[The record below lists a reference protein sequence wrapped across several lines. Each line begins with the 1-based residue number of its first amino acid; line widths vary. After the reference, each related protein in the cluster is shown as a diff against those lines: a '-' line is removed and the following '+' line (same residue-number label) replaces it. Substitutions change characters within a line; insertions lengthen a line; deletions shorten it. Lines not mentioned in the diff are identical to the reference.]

1 MQGPSIIFLAA
12 FVFSF
17 VIGIVLVCCS
27 AAYER
32 RDQGPAVGGGGRVQA
47 PVPAGAVQMA
57 SDALALLD
65 HVTYLRMQRSAAAA
79 SAGGS
84 AAAAAAAAADE
95 DGGGGAICLGTFEGG
110 EWCSV
115 MPLCAH
121 EFHRRCVEGWL
132 RAYNNTCP
140 LCRAQLQWNAVR
152 LRHGVI

>member
-1 MQGPSIIFLAA
+1 MLGPSIMFLVA

-32 RDQGPAVGGGGRVQA
+32 RDQGPAAGVGGRVQA

-57 SDALALLD
+57 SDALVLLD
-65 HVTYLRMQRSAAAA
+65 HVTFLRTQRSAAAA

-84 AAAAAAAAADE
+84 AAAAADE
-95 DGGGGAICLGTFEGG
+95 DGGSCAICLGTFEGG

-115 MPLCAH
+115 MPLRAH
-121 EFHRRCVEGWL
+121 EFHMRCVEGWL